1 MRRSRWWL
9 AAALPVL
16 LLVASPALVT
26 CGGDDDDN
34 GDGELERVT
43 LMLNWTPNT
52 HHNGVYVA
60 KEKGWYEDAGLDVN
74 IIEPGQNVVEQ
85 AVASGNAEFGISI
98 QEGVIPARAEGLP
111 VVSIGAVIQHNDSS
125 LFALA
130 SEGIS
135 RPADLEGKK
144 YGGYG
149 GPLENEIIRELVAC
163 DGGDPD
169 AVEFVEVGN
178 VDYVVGME
186 QDRFDFTWV
195 FESWDVIRA
204 REVLDTEVDSIK
216 FVDHLDCIPDWYT
229 PLFITTEDMIAE
241 RPETVRKFMAAT
253 ARGYEFA
260 IENPEEAG
268 EALLAGAPELD
279 RELVQKSSEYMATH
293 FVDEGRDWGLQDE
306 SVWVEFEAFLRE
318 AGLISEEVDV
328 TSAFT
333 NEFLPESSQ

>member
-1 MRRSRWWL
+1 
-9 AAALPVL
+9 
-16 LLVASPALVT
+16 LVASPALVT

-186 QDRFDFTWV
+186 QDRFDFAWV
-195 FESWDVIRA
+195 FESWDVVRA

-268 EALLAGAPELD
+268 KALLAGAPELD

>member
-1 MRRSRWWL
+1 
-9 AAALPVL
+9 
-16 LLVASPALVT
+16 LVAAPALVA

-34 GDGELERVT
+34 GEELERVT

-186 QDRFDFTWV
+186 QDRFDFAWV

-268 EALLAGAPELD
+268 KALLAGAPELD